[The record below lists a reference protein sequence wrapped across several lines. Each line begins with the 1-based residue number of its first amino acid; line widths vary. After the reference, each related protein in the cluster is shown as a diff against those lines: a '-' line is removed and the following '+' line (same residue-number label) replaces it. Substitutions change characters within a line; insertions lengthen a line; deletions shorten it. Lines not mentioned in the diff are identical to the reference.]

1 MKEIIL
7 IRHAKSSWE
16 YDVDDMERPLKKRGY
31 TDIQL
36 VSERFREYGFQPD
49 AIFSSPAMRARLT
62 ADLFIKATSNAQVD
76 FKIIDQLYDFSGP
89 TVVEFIKALSNKYDK
104 VIIFGHNHAFTSIS
118 NIFGHLPIDNVPT
131 SGLVHLKFKI
141 SNWQNLKK
149 GKTKLMLFPRDL
161 KK

>member
-1 MKEIIL
+1 M
-7 IRHAKSSWE
+7 
-16 YDVDDMERPLKKRGY
+16 DRPLKKRGY
-31 TDIQL
+31 RDIQL
-36 VSERFREYGFQPD
+36 VSDRFREYGFKPD

-62 ADLFIKATSNAQVD
+62 ADLFIKATSNEQID
-76 FKIIDQLYDFSGP
+76 FKITDRLYDFSGP
-89 TVVEFIKALSNKYDK
+89 GVVEFIKSLSNKYDK

-118 NIFGHLPIDNVPT
+118 NIFGNLPIDNVPT

-141 SNWQNLKK
+141 SKWENLKK